1 MDMPVCNPQDLP
13 AARDL
18 KRLLTMSNTTFRDL
32 LVAPYPPRRVYGRIV
47 RFPPRPVH
55 TAPPAETLADTLA
68 GLSSRGEGG
77 QQGGTGEEGT
87 AGGEAAGRGAGAGE
101 GRGAGGG
108 AEGEGGA
115 AAAVGPDHAG
125 RAAEGGKGEGNGSSS
140 SSSSTGGD
148 ASRAVVGEGGAQ
160 GDGTGSISSTGG
172 QPGAQGQQREKEPAL
187 QQ

>member
-1 MDMPVCNPQDLP
+1 MDTPVCNPQDLP

-47 RFPPRPVH
+47 RFPPRPVR

-68 GLSSRGEGG
+68 GLSPRGEGG

-101 GRGAGGG
+101 GRGAGGV

-125 RAAEGGKGEGNGSSS
+125 RAAEGGKGEGNGS

-172 QPGAQGQQREKEPAL
+172 QPGAQGQQREKETAL